1 MGRRSPLGV
10 AEALLHF
17 QWLIGK
23 LVDTAAATTANV
35 PLLLSGRF
43 QAETCLRYQ
52 AHYSVLLA
60 KTMFCAEGKSMR
72 LPSQAI
78 GDYHDD
84 HTQDVRGSV
93 GAIGVREQ
101 SCYVSTDQHKFLLA
115 SSHLLCDL

>member
-78 GDYHDD
+78 GDHDD
-84 HTQDVRGSV
+84 HTQDVTARGCNWCR
-93 GAIGVREQ
+93 GAIMLCLNR
-101 SCYVSTDQHKFLLA
+101 SAALFLSVL
-115 SSHLLCDL
+115 SSAMRLVA